1 MREVEIKAACAAET
15 LQRLENWLP
24 GRGFSFVE
32 ELRQEDDYYD
42 HPQRSFAVTDEAV
55 RLRREC
61 RAGETRCSFAYKG
74 PNMARHG
81 QSREELETAVG
92 DAAVMAAALE
102 RLGFCPAGS
111 VHKTRRAFE
120 KGDVTVCLD
129 RVDGLGCF
137 FEIEILNAEDAPAR
151 LEALLEELAF
161 LPFREE
167 SRTYLELQN

>member
-1 MREVEIKAACAAET
+1 MRETEIKAACSADT
-15 LQRLENWLP
+15 LSGLEDWLRR
-24 GRGFSFVE
+24 RGFAFAG

-42 HPQRSFAVTDEAV
+42 HPQRRFAVTDEAV
-55 RLRREC
+55 RLRREY
-61 RAGETRCSFAYKG
+61 RAGELRCSFAYKG
-74 PNMARHG
+74 PNTASHG
-81 QSREELETAVG
+81 QSREELETAVE

-137 FEIEILNAEDAPAR
+137 FEIEILAAEDAPAR
-151 LEALLEELAF
+151 LAALLEELAF
-161 LPFREE
+161 LPFKEE